1 MASRF
6 SDSSLYCVAAL
17 VRWHLPARSLVRFK
31 LVNKEWETWISQNL
45 RELAKVR
52 KQTPSDWYFP
62 ITAMSYGEGRA
73 GAEVK
78 PLAAIHHPSDEA
90 HKLPDLDYL
99 PNWRGGRSN
108 PYSIKAV
115 SGGLFLSYYNSSEL
129 STSDFYVVNPL
140 TRKWRKLSRGNCCHE
155 LGWDFLHA
163 QMVVD
168 ENVGAYTVIVLT
180 DNCLNV
186 YSSHS
191 KHWVCNPLR
200 YSRGIHDPFLHDPF
214 LPLCARS
221 RFPASACVDG
231 YVYVCSRIL
240 KERPRSVVEI
250 QMFPIQPVAE
260 QHPTRSPTIV
270 ALGNFRAYDIYLGRV
285 YLNLASPLLVECMG
299 GIYIVVCN
307 CEIVETSQNTVPG
320 VLAVGVLAVVMR
332 RVIHIF
338 KFQEG
343 SKICP
348 LHVHYVS
355 ERKLLIGSRIFSV
368 VWNRRDKFSCT
379 AKSSVIWVAW
389 DNHLLQYDIVSSV
402 WKDGDHFI
410 DLFSSEDDKLLN
422 QDYDLLP
429 SAYTPSFDLS
439 P

>member
-62 ITAMSYGEGRA
+62 ITIYMSYREGRA
-73 GAEVK
+73 DAEVVK
-78 PLAAIHHPSDEA
+78 PLAAIHHPSDEE

-99 PNWRGGRSN
+99 PNWRGGRFD
-108 PYSIKAV
+108 PYRIVAV
-115 SGGLFLSYYNSSEL
+115 SGGLFLLYYRDSSPEL
-129 STSDFYVVNPL
+129 SSNDLYVVNPL
-140 TRKWRKLSRGNCCHE
+140 TKKWRKLSSGNCCQE
-155 LGWDFLHA
+155 LGWEFLHA
-163 QMVVD
+163 VQMVVD
-168 ENVGAYTVIVLT
+168 ENMGAYTVIVLT
-180 DNCLNV
+180 DDCVNV
-186 YSSHS
+186 YGSHS
-191 KHWVCNPLR
+191 KHWVCNPVL
-200 YSRGIHDPFLHDPF
+200 YSIDIHKFPPIGLISC
-214 LPLCARS
+214 L
-221 RFPASACVDG
+221 PASACVDG
-231 YVYVCSRIL
+231 YVYVCSRIY
-240 KERPRSVVEI
+240 KERRRSMVKI

-270 ALGNFRAYDIYLGRV
+270 VLGNFRASDICFGSVDSHLI
-285 YLNLASPLLVECMG
+285 APPKLVECMG
-299 GIYIVVCN
+299 GIYIVAST
-307 CEIVETSQNTVPG
+307 CEIVKTSQNTVPG
-320 VLAVGVLAVVMR
+320 VVAFVMR

-355 ERKLLIGSRIFSV
+355 ERKLLERRTSGIL
-368 VWNRRDKFSCT
+368 WNRRDKFSCT

-389 DNHLLQYDIVSSV
+389 DNHLLQYDVVSSV
-402 WKDGDHFI
+402 WKDGYHST

-422 QDYDLLP
+422 HYYDLLP
-429 SAYTPSFDLS
+429 SAYTPSFDLI